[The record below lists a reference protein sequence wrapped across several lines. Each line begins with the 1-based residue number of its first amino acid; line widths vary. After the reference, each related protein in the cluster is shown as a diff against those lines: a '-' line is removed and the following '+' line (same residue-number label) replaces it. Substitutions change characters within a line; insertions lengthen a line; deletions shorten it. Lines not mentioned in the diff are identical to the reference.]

1 MGDAGR
7 PYSGSQWLGRHFG
20 GGARGGGLE
29 LEFQLE
35 FDSVEVFEFGVEGL
49 RACLLCCLYGQV
61 AAVSWG
67 LGDVTVKRVSG
78 RRDRFQGAG
87 CALERVLM
95 EAVAL

>member
-35 FDSVEVFEFGVEGL
+35 FDSHEGFEVDRSPQSCPPPFQAFIKKIRRL
-49 RACLLCCLYGQV
+49 PLV
-61 AAVSWG
+61 AMSKQSCDAR
-67 LGDVTVKRVSG
+67 DVDITQHAHRV
-78 RRDRFQGAG
+78 
-87 CALERVLM
+87 
-95 EAVAL
+95 

>member
-29 LEFQLE
+29 LEFRLE

-49 RACLLCCLYGQV
+49 GCPLKAVKFALFQDKFPRSLC
-61 AAVSWG
+61 S
-67 LGDVTVKRVSG
+67 SP
-78 RRDRFQGAG
+78 
-87 CALERVLM
+87 
-95 EAVAL
+95 

>member
-35 FDSVEVFEFGVEGL
+35 FDSHEVFE
-49 RACLLCCLYGQV
+49 Y
-61 AAVSWG
+61 G
-67 LGDVTVKRVSG
+67 LGGLGGCPLKAVKFQSLG
-78 RRDRFQGAG
+78 YAASNFTSDATRRGQT
-87 CALERVLM
+87 LECLN
-95 EAVAL
+95 

>member
-1 MGDAGR
+1 
-7 PYSGSQWLGRHFG
+7 LG

-49 RACLLCCLYGQV
+49 GACFLLCCLYGQV

-67 LGDVTVKRVSG
+67 LGDVKRVSG
-78 RRDRFQGAG
+78 RERFQGAG